1 METFGY
7 DRITPGAVA
16 RLVKLCWTSRLLLR
30 LCNSS
35 LISSEIDEVVMR
47 EEHNAAARKTRKQ
60 SLKASIIQI
69 LTAPSEQIGLGI
81 VGAVV
86 SRRNQI
92 KTL

>member
-1 METFGY
+1 
-7 DRITPGAVA
+7 
-16 RLVKLCWTSRLLLR
+16 
-30 LCNSS
+30 
-35 LISSEIDEVVMR
+35 MR
-47 EEHNAAARKTRKQ
+47 EEYKRCGKKTRKQ

>member
-1 METFGY
+1 
-7 DRITPGAVA
+7 
-16 RLVKLCWTSRLLLR
+16 
-30 LCNSS
+30 
-35 LISSEIDEVVMR
+35 MR

-69 LTAPSEQIGLGI
+69 LTPPSEQIGLDI